1 MTCSNSREVLAQSK
15 RNRQRSSLNR
25 FDIIIIKPQTV
36 THFLLQIVQHCI
48 DLTDL
53 AILHR
58 DLKDENVLV
67 NTSDLSV
74 KIIDFG
80 CACQYQ
86 RNEYTIVAGTP
97 EFFPPEM
104 YTQNGYNGEPLN
116 AWSIGMIIYILVMG
130 DVPFD
135 TDREIVM
142 AKRTK
147 VSLLTVLSILICFN

>member
-1 MTCSNSREVLAQSK
+1 MLK
-15 RNRQRSSLNR
+15 
-25 FDIIIIKPQTV
+25 
-36 THFLLQIVQHCI
+36 IVRHCI
-48 DLTDL
+48 DLTN
-53 AILHR
+53 AKILHR
-58 DLKDENVLV
+58 DLKDENILV

-74 KIIDFG
+74 KLIDFG

-86 RNEYTIVAGTP
+86 QQKYTSIAGTP

-116 AWSIGMIIYILVMG
+116 VWSIGMIIYILVMG

-135 TDREIVM
+135 TDREIVL

-147 VSLLTVLSILICFN
+147 VSLLNKINKY